1 MQCIHTVAAT
11 PLTDHAGDGGG
22 DDEELVLCAV
32 AGGERAMQLFHLVAA
47 WLFPCAVCA
56 TTTMT
61 TPAAAD
67 DGEGGRAPSRRRSET
82 GSSSDVVVSAAAQP
96 LRLAAV
102 LRRPH
107 ASADS
112 GGDKREAVVANDEPT
127 TAEHHPR
134 KSGRRP
140 APARNAIA
148 TDAPAVSSA
157 SYSSPTS
164 SPPSSLRDRL
174 RLGLTASP
182 PRRAHDG
189 SGMSRSPEAE
199 KGSAVG
205 GYLRR
210 ISKRLMTTRGAT
222 AAADAA
228 APSATMIPRSSPL
241 VGEGRRKGGSAIA
254 TEDEIRA
261 FVIANG
267 SRAIPLV

>member
-1 MQCIHTVAAT
+1 
-11 PLTDHAGDGGG
+11 
-22 DDEELVLCAV
+22 
-32 AGGERAMQLFHLVAA
+32 MQLFHLVAA

-67 DGEGGRAPSRRRSET
+67 DGEGGRAAEQPPIGDRLQLGT
-82 GSSSDVVVSAAAQP
+82 SSSRQQRSRSASPPCFGARTRRQTAAATN
-96 LRLAAV
+96 
-102 LRRPH
+102 
-107 ASADS
+107 
-112 GGDKREAVVANDEPT
+112 GEAVVANDEPT

-148 TDAPAVSSA
+148 TDSPAVSSA

-199 KGSAVG
+199 KGGAVG

-228 APSATMIPRSSPL
+228 APSVTMIPRSYPL